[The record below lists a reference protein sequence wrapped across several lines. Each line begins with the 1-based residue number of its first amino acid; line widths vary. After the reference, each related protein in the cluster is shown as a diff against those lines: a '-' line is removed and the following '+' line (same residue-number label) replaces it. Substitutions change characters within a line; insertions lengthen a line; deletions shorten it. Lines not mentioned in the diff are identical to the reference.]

1 MQLKAGC
8 HHSIKHQ
15 GQEWHK
21 DEEAGEQHPKNKGRD
36 NGEGGDDD
44 AGGLLFAF
52 DVVLHGVSVFDY
64 TCKGKVLFCQVLT
77 IVNRFK
83 KIDCNSPKEL
93 SFAPALVVAYC
104 AGAMEVHSAIRIGV
118 ESI

>member
-8 HHSIKHQ
+8 HHSIEHQ

-21 DEEAGEQHPKNKGRD
+21 DEEAGEQHPEYKGGD
-36 NGEGGDDD
+36 YGEGGDDD

-77 IVNRFK
+77 IVNRPSEKHKLFV
-83 KIDCNSPKEL
+83 IADGLFSTF
-93 SFAPALVVAYC
+93 SGIFAIFV
-104 AGAMEVHSAIRIGV
+104 I
-118 ESI
+118 